1 MIHYYQPL
9 QNSNIEHLY
18 ELLNS
23 VKLEKKSSAAQTGKI
38 ENTDGRCSNLGFIWN
53 RTALKS
59 GGSLR
64 MTLSTFSKKHPN
76 LMVECSKLC
85 RSIDPSFD
93 FTTIQ
98 INKNC
103 VCMPHLDSSNVGESI
118 LVSFGDY
125 TGGQLNIKDRDTI
138 TSIDTDLQPIR
149 FNGSKYFHWNN
160 TFEGTKYSIVFYNR
174 STPADGNAH
183 HRVTNYSDILFNPDV
198 EPIEV
203 FYASGWNH

>member
-1 MIHYYQPL
+1 MIHYYSQIHH
-9 QNSNIEHLY
+9 SDIEHLY
-18 ELLNS
+18 EQLNK
-23 VKLEKKSSAAQTGKI
+23 VKFGKNSSAVQSGKI
-38 ENTDGRCSNLGFIWN
+38 DNTDGRSANLGFIWN
-53 RTALKS
+53 RTQLKH
-59 GGSLR
+59 GGHLR
-64 MTLSTFSKKHPN
+64 MTLSSLSVKYPD
-76 LMVECSKLC
+76 LMVMCAKIC
-85 RSIDPSFD
+85 RSIDADFD

-138 TSIDTDLQPIR
+138 TSIDTDLQPIK

-174 STPADGNAH
+174 STCSHANAH
-183 HRVTNYSDILFNPDV
+183 YRVTNYADILFNPSI

-203 FYASGWNH
+203 FYGSCWNH